1 MAGHRRAGDVDSCL
15 ERSIQEVWIDFM
27 FAYVSILYGD
37 LSGWRAAMEQNI
49 LQGFLGGLLYENR
62 AKRTPLSEG
71 RKRAPALFGACA

>member
-1 MAGHRRAGDVDSCL
+1 
-15 ERSIQEVWIDFM
+15 M

-49 LQGFLGGLLYENR
+49 LQGFLGGLLYENK